1 MIYKFL
7 KELKLI
13 TSYLFCV
20 KLIIKKRQNPRYMY
34 HDEFVMSNWY
44 VEWIMIKKLNLKM
57 KFNYVKINYNTGLEF
72 CNSHIVLIKYANWFL

>member
-1 MIYKFL
+1 
-7 KELKLI
+7 
-13 TSYLFCV
+13 
-20 KLIIKKRQNPRYMY
+20 MY